1 VARGRDGLILNFG
14 QVRSKDALRRHR
26 RERLLIRPLEAVPAA
41 RPLLRR
47 VRRRRLDRPPDHGA
61 DGRPLPLHSFALV
74 ELLDRP
80 AANGG
85 TSTEDERSARV
96 IHRRNG
102 VGIPNHDVLEAGGH
116 LLYNDTNANQLVT
129 LDRRGTEVSRVTL
142 PGAPGFA
149 RGLAW
154 LGGDLFLAG
163 NESPASVH
171 TVDLAGG
178 RVVSSLSLDG
188 PPKESVSAIAVLPD
202 SFSAPPSRLLG
213 FEPEPSLVSPS

>member
-1 VARGRDGLILNFG
+1 
-14 QVRSKDALRRHR
+14 
-26 RERLLIRPLEAVPAA
+26 
-41 RPLLRR
+41 
-47 VRRRRLDRPPDHGA
+47 
-61 DGRPLPLHSFALV
+61 LHSFALV

-85 TSTEDERSARV
+85 TSTEDEQRSARV

-102 VGIPNHDVLEAGGH
+102 VGIPNHDVLEAGE
-116 LLYNDTNANQLVT
+116 LLFYNDTNANQLVA
-129 LDRRGTEVSRVTL
+129 LDRTRTEVSRVTL

-171 TVDLAGG
+171 TVDMRGG
-178 RVVSSLSLDG
+178 RVVSSLSLEG
-188 PPKESVSAIAVLPD
+188 PPKETVFAIAVLSG
-202 SFSAPPSRLLG
+202 SFSAPPSLLPG
-213 FEPEPSLVSPS
+213 FEPEPSLVSP